1 MRGAAR
7 RVSADTLYLN
17 RESQIHENVFIFG
30 VKKFASENA
39 FIQLPIK
46 DIMLTKPRK
55 RFHSTCPQCKR
66 FHKGKSE
73 M

>member
-1 MRGAAR
+1 MRGVAR

-17 RESQIHENVFIFG
+17 RESRIHENVFIFG
-30 VKKFASENA
+30 VKKFVSENV

-55 RFHSTCPQCKR
+55 RFHLTCP
-66 FHKGKSE
+66 
-73 M
+73 